1 MTSGKTE
8 PELLFSFFDDLLE
21 TATFPDYRSAHNGL
35 QVQGER
41 AIGHLATAVDAS
53 EEVILAAIAAGAD
66 ALLVHHGLFWSGQAP
81 ITGRL
86 HRKVAPLIRSGVA
99 LYAVHLPLDAHPEV
113 GNSAVLARR
122 LGLEPG
128 SPFGRY
134 EEREI
139 GFSARV
145 SIPRTEMVTR
155 LEGVLGGP
163 VHLISGGPEE
173 IRRVAVVTGGGGS
186 FIAEAAERGI
196 DTLITGEASHHAHG
210 DAHELGVNVL
220 LGGHYR
226 TEVWG
231 VQALAQV
238 AAERFGITW
247 GFLDFPSGL

>member
-1 MTSGKTE
+1 MTIPQAE
-8 PELLFSFFDDLLE
+8 PELLFSFFDQLLE
-21 TATFPDYRSAHNGL
+21 TATFPDYRSAYNGL
-35 QVQGER
+35 QVQGDR
-41 AIGHLATAVDAS
+41 SIGHLATAVDAS
-53 EEVILAAIAAGAD
+53 EEVILAAIEAGAD

-81 ITGRL
+81 LTGRL
-86 HRKVAPLIRSGVA
+86 HRKVAPLIRSGVS
-99 LYAVHLPLDAHPEV
+99 LYAAHLPLDAHPEV

-122 LGLEPG
+122 VGLEPN

-134 EEREI
+134 EDREI

-145 SIPRTEMVTR
+145 SLARSELVAR
-155 LEGVLGGP
+155 LEQVLGGP
-163 VHLISGGPEE
+163 VHLIPGGPQEL
-173 IRRVAVVTGGGGS
+173 RSVAVVTGGGGS
-186 FIAEAAERGI
+186 FIGEAADRGI
-196 DTLITGEASHHAHG
+196 DTLITGEASHHAHV

-247 GFLDFPSGL
+247 DFLDFPSGL